1 MSNIDQAIEAAMQAF
16 LRGNLRD
23 AELHCRQA
31 IARDPRN
38 ARAIHLLGVI
48 AYQADQPAQAAQI
61 INRAVQLDPQ
71 NPSYRNNLGLALFA
85 LGQWDQ
91 SIEQYAAALR
101 LNPSLADAHF
111 NLANVFAHTNRLDE
125 AVESYRRAIQLQPA
139 NAMALSN
146 LGGALVRQGAVGEAI
161 ECFRKAIASAPDNVI
176 VHDNL
181 IYMMHFHP
189 DFDALSIREELR
201 RWNQQFAAPLRSQL
215 RPHANSKEPDRTLR
229 IGYVSADWREHCQAL
244 FTLPLLAHH
253 DRDRFH
259 VTCYSTVTAPDQ
271 VTAKI
276 REHAGDWRDI
286 AGMSDDQ
293 AAEQVRADRI
303 DILVDLT
310 LHMADNRL
318 LLFARRPA
326 PVQVTWL
333 GYPGSTGLDTV
344 DYRLT
349 DPSLDPPDPAR
360 DEWYTEESVRLRDS
374 FWCYSPI
381 PGAPAVAPLPAQA
394 SGGAITFGCLN
405 NFNKISQPVLSLWA
419 EVLCAVPTSRLLLLT
434 TPGSHRQRT
443 LDTLRGMGVDPQRI
457 EFTPGRVPREYLEL
471 YHRVDISLDTFPANG
486 HTTSMDSLYMG
497 VPVITLPGQ
506 TAISR
511 GGLSI
516 LSTIGLPEWVANDRS
531 EFVRIA
537 SELSGD
543 LPRLAHL
550 RATLRQRME
559 TSPLMDAPRFARSI
573 ETALRQMWRRHC
585 AKSEP

>member
-1 MSNIDQAIEAAMQAF
+1 MSNTGQGIETAMQEF
-16 LRGNLRD
+16 LRGDLRN
-23 AELHCRQA
+23 AELRCRQI
-31 IARDPRN
+31 IAQDPHN
-38 ARAIHLLGVI
+38 ARAIHLLGLI
-48 AYQADQPAQAAQI
+48 AYQAHQPAPAAEI
-61 INRAVQLDPQ
+61 IGRAVQLEPQ
-71 NPSYRNNLGLALFA
+71 NPSYRNNLGLAFFS
-85 LGQWDQ
+85 LGQWDRA
-91 SIEQYAAALR
+91 IEQYAVALR
-101 LNPSLADAHF
+101 LNPSSADAHF
-111 NLANVFAHTNRLDE
+111 NLANVLAHTNRLDE
-125 AVESYRRAIQLQPA
+125 AVASYRRAIQLQPA

-161 ECFRKAIASAPDNVI
+161 ECFRKALASAPDNAI

-189 DFDALSIREELR
+189 DFDAMSIREELR
-201 RWNQQFAAPLRSQL
+201 RWNEQFGAPLQSQI
-215 RPHANSKEPDRTLR
+215 RPHANSKDPDRPLR

-253 DRDRFH
+253 DASRFH
-259 VTCYSTVTAPDQ
+259 ITCYSTVTAPDQ
-271 VTAKI
+271 VTCKI
-276 REHAGDWRDI
+276 REHAGNWRDI
-286 AGMSDDQ
+286 AGISDDQ
-293 AAEQVRADRI
+293 AAELVRADAI

-333 GYPGSTGLDTV
+333 GYPGSTGLETV

-349 DPSLDPPDPAR
+349 DRYLDPPDPAR
-360 DEWYTEESVRLRDS
+360 DEWYTETSVRLPDS

-381 PGAPAVAPLPAQA
+381 PGAPAVSPLPAEA
-394 SGGAITFGCLN
+394 NGGAITFGCLN
-405 NFNKISQPVLSLWA
+405 NFNKISEPVLALWA
-419 EVLCAVPTSRLLLLT
+419 DVLRAVPASRLLLLT

-443 LDTLRGMGVDPQRI
+443 LDTLGRFGVEPQRI

-497 VPVITLPGQ
+497 VPVVTLPGQ

-516 LSTIGLPEWVANDRS
+516 LSMIGLPELIASDRH

-537 SELSGD
+537 RELSAD
-543 LPRLAHL
+543 VPRLSHL
-550 RATLRQRME
+550 RATIRQRME
-559 TSPLMDAPRFARSI
+559 SSPLMDAPRFARGM
-573 ETALRQMWRRHC
+573 ETAFREMWRRYC
-585 AKSEP
+585 R